1 MSTDPKPK
9 RTPKPLTLGS
19 DDVILPQSGQCRGL
33 SPYDAKEQGYWGLIY
48 RVTISYPSGNFRP
61 QVYVGSRGFG
71 SGWKSYVTSSD
82 TVGPLITRA
91 GVLGGPVIQWEILG
105 YARSH
110 SQALRFE
117 QYHMDEARKEY
128 GNRCL
133 NKADVAGKKLGTQPN
148 KYSKRKVKPQSN
160 IRYT

>member
-1 MSTDPKPK
+1 MTTEPKPK

-19 DDVILPQSGQCRGL
+19 DDVILPQSGQYRGL

-48 RVTISYPSGNFRP
+48 RVTVSFPSNNFRP

-82 TVGPLITRA
+82 TVGPLINRSA
-91 GVLGGPVIQWEILG
+91 ALGGPVIQWEVLG

-110 SQALRFE
+110 GQALAVE
-117 QYHMDEARKEY
+117 QSYIYKARDEY
-128 GNRCL
+128 GSRCL
-133 NKADVAGKKLGTQPN
+133 NRADVAGKKLGAKPN
-148 KYSKRKVKPQSN
+148 KYSKRKVKIQPN
-160 IRYT
+160 IRYS